1 MKFSFRDKAALCA
14 ALIGGPAFGFLATEA
29 SRAGHRGSLVIVPYV
44 LAFIPATVL
53 LSERLKIVTWQA
65 SVISFVVYL
74 LGWNLLVQ
82 KIDFAKGGAGLPF
95 VQIVFALWTAVCA
108 RPAVFLAAP
117 HCSPEPLLRRICSD
131 RRCDC
136 AVLGVGDS
144 GWMTALVPISAW

>member
-1 MKFSFRDKAALCA
+1 MTFSIRDKAALCA

-82 KIDFAKGGAGLPF
+82 KIDFANGGAGLPF
-95 VQIVFALWTAVCA
+95 VQIVFALWTAVTI
-108 RPAVFLAAP
+108 PSAP
-117 HCSPEPLLRRICSD
+117 VPLYFWLRRIAPPNRYYVAS
-131 RRCDC
+131 
-136 AVLGVGDS
+136 AVTVAVIVLCWVFAILVG
-144 GWMTALVPISAW
+144 